1 MDNESAIAPGHLSR
15 NMFNLRQA
23 RNLSQGDLSSLSGL
37 PRSTVS
43 HIESGSGNP
52 SLRSLIKVA
61 NALHVSIEELLTR
74 PRTEVH
80 LVRSVDLPSTTKS
93 KGAVRVTR
101 LLPDPIPG
109 MSIERVEIKVGGRL
123 VGAPH
128 VQNSKEYITVV
139 GGDLEISV
147 AGQTH
152 RLKAGDVLAYPGDQP
167 HHYGNVGRGKVTF
180 LSVVVVGPIGMS

>member
-1 MDNESAIAPGHLSR
+1 VSNKSAIVSRHLSR
-15 NMFNLRQA
+15 NMLNLRRA
-23 RNLSQGDLSSLSGL
+23 RNLSQGALASLSGL

-61 NALHVSIEELLTR
+61 NALQVSIEELLAR

-80 LVRSVDLPSTTKS
+80 LVRSADLPSTAKS
-93 KGAVRVTR
+93 KGAARVTQ

-109 MSIERVEIKVGGRL
+109 MSIERVEIEAGGRL

-128 VQNSKEYITVV
+128 VPNSKEYITVV
-139 GGDLEISV
+139 GGVLEISV

-152 RLKAGDVLAYPGDQP
+152 RLKTGDVLAYPGDQP
-167 HHYGNVGRGKVTF
+167 HQYDNVGRGKVTF
-180 LSVVVVGPIGMS
+180 LSVVVVAPFSM

>member
-1 MDNESAIAPGHLSR
+1 MGNKSVIDSGHLSR

-23 RNLSQGDLSSLSGL
+23 RNLSQGALASLSGL

-61 NALHVSIEELLTR
+61 NALHLSIEELLAR

-80 LVRSVDLPSTTKS
+80 LVRSADLPSTAKS
-93 KGAVRVTR
+93 KGAARITQ

-109 MSIERVEIKVGGRL
+109 MSIERVEIEAEGRL

-128 VQNSKEYITVV
+128 VPNSKEYITVV
-139 GGDLEISV
+139 GGGLEISV

-152 RLKAGDVLAYPGDQP
+152 RLKTGDVLAYPGDQP
-167 HHYGNVGRGKVTF
+167 HQYDNVGRGKVTF
-180 LSVVVVGPIGMS
+180 LSVVVVAPFSM